1 MEATLIIKMKVFD
14 LIFDKTSSESRFYK
28 KNRGS
33 FAEIVM
39 RHWFVNLERQQV
51 F

>member
-28 KNRGS
+28 KTE
-33 FAEIVM
+33 A
-39 RHWFVNLERQQV
+39 LLPK
-51 F
+51 